1 LAETAGTRG
10 EPLRKQPKM
19 WHMPMVSLG
28 GIVGAGL
35 FVGSGAVI
43 NAVGR
48 ALRGVVAETGT
59 GGAGA
64 VREVGK

>member
-1 LAETAGTRG
+1 MAETAGTQG
-10 EPLRKQPKM
+10 EPLRKQLEM
-19 WHMPMVSLG
+19 WHMTMVSLG
-28 GIVGAGL
+28 GVIGAGL

-48 ALRGVVAETGT
+48 ALRGVVAEIGI